1 MDAIDFRTNIRNS
14 RPSNIARLSGSFAL
28 LFLSFYYQIPN
39 LLVISA
45 LSFFFSLSWLFYI
58 EFFYS
63 IYHRNPISWYI
74 ISTVDLFF
82 ISIAVYLTGLYYSP
96 LQMAY
101 ILTVT
106 VSSIDIYKERGLYV
120 AYVSFILFGI
130 LLFLVH
136 LKFLPLVNLFYNTNL
151 VFSINS
157 AILSLIML
165 LLSVIVTNKV
175 VNSVYQQFHD
185 KNKESEHSLKEIQ
198 TLKEKQDGDYF
209 LTSILIE
216 PLSIIDFK
224 SSNLSIEVFI
234 KQYKEFEFR
243 GAKAELGGDICII
256 RNIFLG
262 EENYIFFMNADA
274 MGKSMQGAGG
284 VLVLSS
290 VINSFLNRY
299 QDSGGYMDPYEWLII
314 CFGELNNI
322 FQSFEGL
329 MMVSC
334 IFGVIDENTGKMLY
348 INAEHPFPILLR
360 DNKALFLN
368 EKHNGEKLGSPG
380 AGQLEYIDEFLLEKG
395 DTIFIGSDGKDDLLI
410 SKDQARII
418 DNDEFRILSVI
429 EEAEGDLNRIV
440 QKLEEKGNFSDDC
453 SIISI
458 FYKGNVL
465 DFI

>member
-1 MDAIDFRTNIRNS
+1 MSKLKLDAIDFRTNIRNS

-243 GAKAELGGDICII
+243 GAKAELGGD
-256 RNIFLG
+256 
-262 EENYIFFMNADA
+262 
-274 MGKSMQGAGG
+274 
-284 VLVLSS
+284 
-290 VINSFLNRY
+290 
-299 QDSGGYMDPYEWLII
+299 
-314 CFGELNNI
+314 
-322 FQSFEGL
+322 
-329 MMVSC
+329 
-334 IFGVIDENTGKMLY
+334 
-348 INAEHPFPILLR
+348 
-360 DNKALFLN
+360 
-368 EKHNGEKLGSPG
+368 
-380 AGQLEYIDEFLLEKG
+380 
-395 DTIFIGSDGKDDLLI
+395 
-410 SKDQARII
+410 
-418 DNDEFRILSVI
+418 
-429 EEAEGDLNRIV
+429 
-440 QKLEEKGNFSDDC
+440 
-453 SIISI
+453 
-458 FYKGNVL
+458 
-465 DFI
+465 